1 MNILIVGSGGREH
14 ALAWKLAQSPLAE
27 KLYAAPGNP
36 GMAGIASLA
45 AIKANDIP
53 GLVRFSKE
61 QGIGLVVV
69 GPEDPLCLGLA
80 DSLRE
85 QGVPV
90 FGPGKS
96 GARLEGSKSFS
107 KQFMVRHKVATARAA
122 SFTVLDEA
130 LADLKSRQAPLVIK
144 ADGLAAGK
152 GVVIAQT
159 LAEAE
164 RALRQMMEEK
174 VHGAAGER
182 VLVEDFLEGE
192 EASLLCFCDGESLV
206 PMASAQDH
214 KRIGDGDTGPN
225 TGGMGAY
232 SPAPVLDAAAMAR
245 VQAEVLGPTLRGLKA
260 EGMDYRGCL
269 YVGLMLGPQGPKVV
283 EYNCR
288 FGDPE
293 TQAVVPRMDF
303 DLAQVMLA
311 CAQGRG
317 LAGMA
322 PLKWKP
328 EAAACVVLASAGY
341 PGKPDSG
348 RPILGLDQAGRALV
362 FHAGT
367 KLEQGRLLSAGGRVL
382 GVVGQGRSL
391 REAVAGAYEAV
402 GKVHFEGM
410 QYRRDIG
417 HRALA
422 AGNQGG

>member
-1 MNILIVGSGGREH
+1 
-14 ALAWKLAQSPLAE
+14 
-27 KLYAAPGNP
+27 
-36 GMAGIASLA
+36 
-45 AIKANDIP
+45 
-53 GLVRFSKE
+53 VRFSRE

-85 QGVPV
+85 QGIPV

-107 KQFMVRHKVATARAA
+107 KQFMLRHKVATARAA
-122 SFTVLDEA
+122 SFTALEDA

-192 EASLLCFCDGESLV
+192 EASLLCFCDGQSLE

-245 VQAEVLGPTLRGLKA
+245 VQTEVLDPTLRGLKA
-260 EGMDYRGCL
+260 DGLDYRGCL

-311 CAQGRG
+311 CAQGKG
-317 LAGMA
+317 LAELS
-322 PLKWKP
+322 PLKWKS
-328 EAAACVVLASAGY
+328 EAVACVVLASAGY
-341 PGKPDSG
+341 PGKPELG
-348 RPILGLDQAGRALV
+348 QPIQGLAGLGSALV

-367 KLEQGRLLSAGGRVL
+367 KQDQGQLLSAGGRVL
-382 GVVGQGRSL
+382 GVVGQGRGL
-391 REAVAGAYEAV
+391 REAVDEAYAAV
-402 GKVHFEGM
+402 DKIHFEGM
-410 QYRRDIG
+410 QLRRDIG
-417 HRALA
+417 HRAL
-422 AGNQGG
+422 